1 MSAGTL
7 RLSERSKSLYAKR
20 CSHQPRLLDVRMSY
34 GSSVR
39 AFKRLRR
46 KLPVVPE
53 TSPVASE
60 LPAS

>member
-7 RLSERSKSLYAKR
+7 RLSERSKSIYAKR
-20 CSHQPRLLDVRMSY
+20 CGHQPRLLDVRMSY

-46 KLPVVPE
+46 KLLALGTDAAPGAVHPKG
-53 TSPVASE
+53 
-60 LPAS
+60 